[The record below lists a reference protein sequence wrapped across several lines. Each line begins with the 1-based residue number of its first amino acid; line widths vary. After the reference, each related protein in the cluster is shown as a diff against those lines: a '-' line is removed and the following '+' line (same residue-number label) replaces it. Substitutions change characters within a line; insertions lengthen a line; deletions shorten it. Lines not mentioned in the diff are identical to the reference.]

1 MGSMSK
7 RREIDDG
14 ASSDS
19 DSESMGG
26 INLVLIL
33 VGFVSLF
40 FVAKVDYRSLL
51 LFLASTMVRLLNAR
65 FTGGSEKGCHLP
77 SGRTQAGSLHC
88 SLTISSRSSVDL
100 SCSAV
105 SSTNIAVFARFKTSS
120 RVPLMLR
127 CKSRGF
133 RSTYTS
139 LAFPVVIG
147 RARSSTNMAASLTS
161 RLLLKR
167 SQNCSPT

>member
-40 FVAKVDYRSLL
+40 FVAKVDYRSL

-133 RSTYTS
+133 RSTYTTAW
-139 LAFPVVIG
+139 LF
-147 RARSSTNMAASLTS
+147 
-161 RLLLKR
+161 
-167 SQNCSPT
+167 Q